1 MFRSIGL
8 LFGCLVSV
16 VPCEYLY
23 SQEPTYTV
31 DQIRAAQEN
40 WVNGFSGIR
49 VRWRQW
55 YAGGLHQ
62 TDPTLPSNTLLKD
75 SPRYTL
81 EEFCWSDLGKLTVS
95 QSGVVNNIPKSLY
108 MHGTNGTQPWDA
120 ETVPGKI
127 DKWTLVK
134 LMRNDTA
141 HPQKTNI
148 TIIAM
153 HGLWDCSPGQWFS
166 QRLASRE
173 DTTIEVLQNEQIDE
187 IACVVVQS
195 IFSDEKSETTVREK
209 SWLDASLEFL
219 PRKFETTVTTPKVS
233 YFLRWSA
240 DEFELVD
247 GKPFPKH
254 GQYHSTGL
262 TEPGF
267 EWYVELIEFSPDFSI
282 ADFEPRMSP
291 GTRVINYDRGYV
303 GQVAEDG
310 QTILGATPE
319 EDSVATA
326 VPTAAQASQQGDS
339 VMEKDGIAEPGKSNW
354 WLITIVCGVIMSSG
368 MVWKYVR
375 SSSK

>member
-1 MFRSIGL
+1 MRPRRTGSTDCRESAFDGDNGTSGGL
-8 LFGCLVSV
+8 L
-16 VPCEYLY
+16 
-23 SQEPTYTV
+23 
-31 DQIRAAQEN
+31 
-40 WVNGFSGIR
+40 
-49 VRWRQW
+49 
-55 YAGGLHQ
+55 Q
-62 TDPTLPSNTLLKD
+62 TDPKLPPGTLLKD
-75 SPRYTL
+75 APGYTL

-95 QSGVVNNIPKSLY
+95 QTGVVNNIPKSLY

-120 ETVPGKI
+120 ETEIGKI

-173 DTTIEVLQNEQIDE
+173 DTTIEVLPNERINDID
-187 IACVVVQS
+187 CVVVQS
-195 IFSDEKSETTVREK
+195 IFSDKKPGTTVCEK
-209 SWLDASLEFL
+209 SWLDPSLEFL

-267 EWYVELIEFSPDFSI
+267 EWYVELIEFSPDFPE
-282 ADFEPRMSP
+282 AEFEPRMSP
-291 GTRVINYDRGYV
+291 GTRVINYDKGYV

-319 EDSVATA
+319 EDSIGTA
-326 VPTAAQASQQGDS
+326 VPTATQASQQRDS
-339 VMEKDGIAEPGKSNW
+339 VMEKDGIAEPGKFNW

-368 MVWKYVR
+368 IVWKYVR